1 MIAMEKRNNKMPTR
15 KKEFPAQK
23 IEIEAAGVIS
33 SDLGIQTPE
42 PFENL
47 IEAFGVHTW
56 VYSCANLIANAF
68 SMIEFLPYIE
78 SNDGSWEVN
87 EKHPFFKILSKPN
100 PSMSGMEFRRILS
113 LSSKLTGNAF
123 IICEP
128 DATRTPLELWPLQPH
143 KVTVKSDSKNFVSGY
158 VYSVNG
164 HSQDFSAERIIHI
177 REATPTNLQYGQG
190 SLTAVKN
197 AVTADLFA
205 DAWNRYFFANSTRPD
220 AILESPTALSSEDQK
235 RALAAWKKA
244 YEGPKNRG
252 KIAVLGGLK
261 YIEVNRLHKD
271 MEFVNLRKMLREEVL
286 AAFGVPQSMVGILD
300 QANYSNM
307 KEQTKVFWTQTM
319 IPEIRKFESIM
330 TLRATQITGDD
341 KTIIQADLSKVEALR
356 EDEASRA
363 SVAQIYVNM
372 GVPLGQVVDAL
383 DLPFEIAE
391 DAATKPDATDQP
403 VDDGKDEPKKSVT
416 TKGLEPESVNDLHW
430 KKFDRDFT
438 PFEQAMKSTMRAYFK
453 GQKNRVMAK
462 FDALAG
468 QIIPKNMKNVKVQG
482 DEIGSIFD
490 FDKEKELLARAAE
503 PKIMDVYV
511 SFGKRQ
517 ANKMNPGIPYA
528 INSSA
533 AGVWVERKRLKLA
546 QEVSLYTREKLS
558 DAVVESVSDAV
569 ATGLSQSETIDLI
582 KNRIDEIYSFA
593 NETRSEN
600 IATTEMLGSA
610 HAGSFQAA
618 SDLGAERKTWIT
630 ARDNRVRETHMEME
644 GKETGLKE
652 PFMVGEGVRLQWPGD
667 PSGPP
672 EEICRCRCDCLFEG
686 PK

>member
-1 MIAMEKRNNKMPTR
+1 MRDK

-23 IEIEAAGVIS
+23 IEIESDATLS
-33 SDLGIQTPE
+33 SDFGAPQPE
-42 PFENL
+42 PFNEL

-56 VYSCANLIANAF
+56 VYACANLIANAF
-68 SMIEFLPYIE
+68 SMIEFLPY
-78 SNDGSWEVN
+78 SQAKDGSWSEN
-87 EKHPFFKILSKPN
+87 EKHPFSNILRSPN
-100 PSMSGMEFRRILS
+100 PNMSGMEFRRVLS

-123 IICEP
+123 MICEP
-128 DATRTPLELWPLQPH
+128 EKTRTPTELWPLQPH
-143 KVTVKSDSKNFVSGY
+143 KVSVKSDSKNFVSAY
-158 VYSVNG
+158 VYTVNG
-164 HSQDFSAERIIHI
+164 HTQTFGADRIIHI

-205 DAWNRYFFANSTRPD
+205 DAWNRYFFANNTRPD
-220 AILESPTALSSEDQK
+220 AILESPTPLAETEQK
-235 RALAAWKKA
+235 RALIAWKKA

-252 KIAVLGGLK
+252 KIAILGGLK

-271 MEFVNLRKMLREEVL
+271 MDFVNLRKMLREEVL

-330 TLRATQITGDD
+330 TLRAAQITGDD

-356 EDEASRA
+356 QDEAARA
-363 SVAQIYVNM
+363 AVAQIYVNM

-383 DLPFEIAE
+383 DLPFDIAE
-391 DAATKPDATDQP
+391 DAGTVGNGAQGRQGDGGAP
-403 VDDGKDEPKKSVT
+403 VDSQKSEK
-416 TKGLEPESVNDLHW
+416 TKSLAPESANDLHW

-453 GQKNRVMAK
+453 GQKNRVMTK

-468 QIIPKNMKNVKVQG
+468 QIIPKNLKNVKVQG

-503 PKIMDVYV
+503 PKIMNVYV

-517 ANKMNPGIPYA
+517 ANKLKPGMPYA
-528 INSSA
+528 INASA
-533 AGVWVERKRLKLA
+533 AGAWVERKRLKLA
-546 QEVSLYTREKLS
+546 QEVTLYTREQIS
-558 DAVVESVSDAV
+558 DAVVESVSEAV

-593 NETRSEN
+593 NEARSEN

-630 ARDNRVRETHMEME
+630 ARDNRVRETHLAME
-644 GKETGLKE
+644 GVETDLKT
-652 PFMVGEGVRLQWPGD
+652 PFSVGESPLQWPGD
-667 PSGPP
+667 PAGPP

>member
-1 MIAMEKRNNKMPTR
+1 MRDR

-23 IEIEAAGVIS
+23 IEIESDVTLTSDFGAA
-33 SDLGIQTPE
+33 QPE
-42 PFENL
+42 PFKDL
-47 IEAFGVHTW
+47 MDAFGVHTW
-56 VYSCANLIANAF
+56 VYSCANLIANSF
-68 SMIEFLPYIE
+68 SMIEFLPYTV
-78 SNDGSWEVN
+78 SKDGSWKVN
-87 EKHPFFKILSKPN
+87 ESHPFKKILNRPN
-100 PSMSGMEFRRILS
+100 ESMSGMEFRRLLS

-128 DATRTPLELWPLQPH
+128 GDTNQPKELWPLQPH
-143 KVTVKSDSKNFVSGY
+143 KVTVKADSKKFVSAY

-164 HSQDFSAERIIHI
+164 HTQTFDPSRIIHI

-197 AVTADLFA
+197 AVTSDMFA
-205 DAWNRYFFANSTRPD
+205 DAWNRYFFANSARPD
-220 AILESPTALSSEDQK
+220 AILESATALSPEEQK
-235 RALAAWKKA
+235 RALTAWKKA

-271 MEFVNLRKMLREEVL
+271 MDFVNLRKMLREEVL

-319 IPEIRKFESIM
+319 IPEIRKFESVM
-330 TLRATQITGDD
+330 TMRAAQITGDD

-356 EDEASRA
+356 EDEAARA
-363 SVAQIYVNM
+363 AVAQIYVNM
-372 GVPLGQVVDAL
+372 GVPLGQVVEAL
-383 DLPFEIAE
+383 DLPFEIAD
-391 DAATKPDATDQP
+391 DAGTKPDATDQP
-403 VDDGKDEPKKSVT
+403 VDDAKDEPKKAAT

-468 QIIPKNMKNVKVQG
+468 QIIPKNMKNVKVHG

-503 PKIMDVYV
+503 PKIMNVYV

-517 ANKMNPGIPYA
+517 ANKMKPGMPYA
-528 INSSA
+528 INASA
-533 AGVWVERKRLKLA
+533 AGAWVERKRLKLA
-546 QEVSLYTREKLS
+546 QEVSLYTREQLS
-558 DAVVESVSDAV
+558 DAVVESVSEAV

-582 KNRIDEIYSFA
+582 KNRIDEIYTFA

-618 SDLGAERKTWIT
+618 TELGAERKTWIT
-630 ARDNRVRETHMEME
+630 ARDNRVRDTHMAME
-644 GKETGLKE
+644 GKETGLKD
-652 PFMVGEGVRLQWPGD
+652 PFMVGEGVSLQWPGD
-667 PSGPP
+667 PAGPP

>member
-1 MIAMEKRNNKMPTR
+1 MATR
-15 KKEFPAQK
+15 KKEFPVQK
-23 IEIEAAGVIS
+23 IEAEAASLS
-33 SDLGIQTPE
+33 SDYGIEHPE
-42 PFENL
+42 PFAEL
-47 IEAFGVHTW
+47 IEAFNVHTW
-56 VYSCANLIANAF
+56 VYACANLIANAF
-68 SMIEFLPYIE
+68 SMIEFLPYVK
-78 SNDGSWEVN
+78 SGDGSWDVN
-87 EKHPFFKILSKPN
+87 EKHPFRKILNSPN
-100 PSMSGMEFRRILS
+100 PNMSGIELRRLLS

-123 IICEP
+123 MICEP
-128 DATRTPLELWPLQPH
+128 EGTRTPTELWPLQPH
-143 KVTVKSDSKNFVSGY
+143 KVTVKSDAKNFVSSY
-158 VYSVNG
+158 VYNVNG
-164 HSQDFSAERIIHI
+164 HIQTFPAERIIHI

-190 SLTAVKN
+190 SLTAAKN

-205 DAWNRYFFANSTRPD
+205 DSWNRYFFANSTRPD
-220 AILESPTALSSEDQK
+220 AILQSDTALSPEEQK
-235 RALAAWKKA
+235 RALTAWKKA

-271 MEFVNLRKMLREEVL
+271 MDFVNLRKMLREEVL

-330 TLRATQITGDD
+330 TLRAAQITGDD

-356 EDEASRA
+356 EDEAARA
-363 SVAQIYVNM
+363 AVAQIYVNM
-372 GVPLGQVVDAL
+372 GVPLGQVVEAL

-403 VDDGKDEPKKSVT
+403 VDDATDEPKKSAT

-453 GQKNRVMAK
+453 GQKNRVMVK

-503 PKIMDVYV
+503 PKIMNVYV

-517 ANKMNPGIPYA
+517 AHKMKPGMPYA
-528 INSSA
+528 INASA

-546 QEVSLYTREKLS
+546 QEVSLYTREQLS
-558 DAVVESVSDAV
+558 DAVVESVSEAV

-582 KNRIDEIYSFA
+582 KNRIDEIYTFA
-593 NETRSEN
+593 NEARSEN

-630 ARDNRVRETHMEME
+630 ARDNRVRETHLSME
-644 GKETGLKE
+644 GTETDLKS
-652 PFMVGEGVRLQWPGD
+652 PFSVGDSSLQWPGD